1 VARFLLVVLP
11 LTGHL
16 NAALA
21 IGQALEAAG
30 HQLAWC
36 GPEPDLAPLLG
47 PAAKI
52 YPTGKRYYRRYGS
65 TGLEAARALW
75 DGFLLPFNRFILQP
89 VADALAD
96 YRPDV
101 LLADQYA
108 VAGAAVAERAGVPW
122 ATLCTGAMEL
132 TPPAWEL
139 PGHQDWVAERL
150 DRIAGWAGLS
160 ADPALDLRFSPR
172 LVLALTGAT
181 LVGAVALPPNCVL
194 TGPALGARPDDPE
207 FDWQGWDSDRQQLLV
222 TVGTS
227 SDHLADDFYRR
238 VLDGLRPHADRVQP
252 VLIGPPELVPDPP
265 DYALLVERV
274 PMLTVLPRSAAV
286 LCHAGMGTVTEA
298 LAFGVPLV
306 VAPIRHDQPAIA
318 WQVLVAGAG
327 RQVSFA
333 NASPAKLAEA
343 VTAVLDQPSYRAAA
357 MRVAADFAAAGGA
370 GRAVT
375 ELARLADS
383 VSAD

>member
-1 VARFLLVVLP
+1 MARFLLVVLP

-30 HQLAWC
+30 HELAWC

-47 PAAKI
+47 PSAKI
-52 YPTGKRYYRRYGS
+52 YPTGKRYYRRYAS

-75 DGFLLPFNRFILQP
+75 DGFLLPFSRFIVQP

-101 LLADQYA
+101 VLVDQYA
-108 VAGAAVAERAGVPW
+108 VAGAAVAEQAGVRW

-132 TPPAWEL
+132 TPPVWEL
-139 PGHQDWVAERL
+139 PGHQAWVAERL
-150 DRIAGWAGLS
+150 DRIAGWAGLRP
-160 ADPALDLRFSPR
+160 DPALDLRFSPR
-172 LVLALTGAT
+172 LVLALTGAA
-181 LVGAVALPPNCVL
+181 LVGANPLPPNCVL
-194 TGPALGARPDDPE
+194 TGPALGARRDDPD
-207 FDWQGWDSDRQQLLV
+207 FDWQDWDPGRRQFLV

-227 SDHLADDFYRR
+227 SDHLAGDFYRR
-238 VLDGLRPHADRVQP
+238 VLDGLRPLADRVQP
-252 VLIGPPELVPDPP
+252 VLIGPAELVPEPP

-274 PMLTVLPRSAAV
+274 PMLAVLPRLAGV

-318 WQVLVAGAG
+318 WQVLLAGAG

-343 VTAVLDQPSYRAAA
+343 MTAVLDEPSYRAAA
-357 MRVAADFAAAGGA
+357 ERIAADFAAAGGA
-370 GRAVT
+370 VRAAT
-375 ELARLADS
+375 ELARLAE
-383 VSAD
+383 AG